1 MKNYFLAVT
10 LFFFLLMPESVLSQ
24 ETSGPV
30 YVNGMFLI
38 GESIVEFA
46 LDGNRRNL
54 IQRVEPFVYNGKL
67 HFFSLA
73 VPFSSGGLRQ
83 GFNFHIELN
92 TATPRKFAVY
102 NGEQRD
108 LFLPFNTPVPVRGYA
123 TKGGQIIITE
133 VFVNLAS
140 AEAFLNTVPLA
151 FN

>member
-1 MKNYFLAVT
+1 MKRY
-10 LFFFLLMPESVLSQ
+10 LFVVALLFCFVSESALPQ

-46 LDGNRRNL
+46 LDGSRRNL

-92 TATPRKFAVY
+92 TGTPRKFAVY

-108 LFLPFNTPVPVRGYA
+108 LFLPFNIPVPVRGYA
-123 TKGGQIIITE
+123 TKGGQIVITE
-133 VFVNLAS
+133 VFVNLAC